1 MKNKDLI
8 LFLIDKSANAFG
20 ELIGLTGDAKL
31 KVALTIIQDTIKT
44 ALEIDSNLLTPK
56 ELEDILVK
64 NLLDIDQTI
73 LLSNL
78 LWIKAKLLLKL
89 NRPIESLT
97 NYENALLV
105 LQWEAQQTVAKK
117 HLEKQ
122 NKITE
127 LNAVI
132 DELKLTRNKL
142 NYN

>member
-8 LFLIDKSANAFG
+8 LLLIDKSANAFG